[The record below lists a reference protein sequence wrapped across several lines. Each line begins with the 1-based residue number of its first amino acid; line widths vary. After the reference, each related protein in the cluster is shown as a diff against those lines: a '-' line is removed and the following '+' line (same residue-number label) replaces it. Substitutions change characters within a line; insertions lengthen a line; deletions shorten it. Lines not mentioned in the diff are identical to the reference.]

1 MVSSEQNK
9 DQLEAAFKK
18 GLTICAVDD
27 VTPSLAVDALQRS
40 RSAMF
45 FDRALLLSSQCPQ
58 GMPSEIEHVKI
69 PSINSRDEYSHFML
83 HDLHNYI
90 STSHVLVV
98 QWDGFV
104 LDGSV
109 WDDSFLD
116 YDYIGAIW
124 GWHAERKVGNG
135 GFSLRSK
142 RLLCSVA
149 TLAPQ
154 QMTALGEDEVI
165 CRVLADRLEAQFG
178 IRFATESVAKRFAY
192 ERTLP
197 EIRTLGFHGLFNLW
211 RHLGDDELIKI
222 ITYLPDSTVKNREF
236 LELMACCFAVKR
248 FSVVHAGIKKISTL
262 MDLPMI
268 EAHFRQCGGDEPF
281 IKALLTL

>member
-90 STSHVLVV
+90 FTSHALVV

-104 LDGSV
+104 LDGAV
-109 WDDSFLD
+109 WDKSYLD
-116 YDYIGAIW
+116 YDYIGDIW
-124 GWHAERKVGNG
+124 GWNDERRVGNG
-135 GFSLRSK
+135 GCALRSK
-142 RLLCSVA
+142 KLLCSVA
-149 TLAPQ
+149 KIAPQ
-154 QMTALGEDEVI
+154 QMMALGEDEDI
-165 CRVLADRLEAQFG
+165 CRVLGDRLETQFS
-178 IRFATESVAKRFAY
+178 IRFAPESVAKRFAY
-192 ERTLP
+192 ERTHP
-197 EIRTLGFHGLFNLW
+197 EGRTLGFHGLFNLW
-211 RHLGDDELIKI
+211 RHLGDDELMKI
-222 ITYLPDSTVKNREF
+222 ISIIPEGTIKNREF
-236 LELMACCFAVKR
+236 LEFIACCFSVRR
-248 FSVVHAGIKKISTL
+248 FSVVHASMKRLSAYLDEATL
-262 MDLPMI
+262 DIHL
-268 EAHFRQCGGDEPF
+268 RGCGADATF
-281 IKALLTL
+281 VNALLSV

>member
-27 VTPSLAVDALQRS
+27 VTPSLAVDALKRS
-40 RSAMF
+40 LSAMF

-58 GMPSEIEHVKI
+58 GIPSEIEYVKI
-69 PSINSRDEYSHFML
+69 PQINSRDEYSHFML
-83 HDLHNYI
+83 HGLHNYI

-109 WDDSFLD
+109 WDNSFLD

-124 GWHAERKVGNG
+124 GWHAERRVGNG

-142 RLLCSVA
+142 KLLCSVA
-149 TLAPQ
+149 KIAPQ
-154 QMTALGEDEVI
+154 QMMALGEDEVI
-165 CRVLADRLEAQFG
+165 CRVLADRLETEHG
-178 IRFATESVAKRFAY
+178 INFAPENVAKRFAY
-192 ERTLP
+192 ERTHP
-197 EIRTLGFHGLFNLW
+197 EGRTLGFHGLFNLW
-211 RHLGDDELIKI
+211 RHLGDDELMKILKI
-222 ITYLPDSTVKNREF
+222 IPEGTIKNREF
-236 LELMACCFAVKR
+236 LEFIACCFSVRR
-248 FSVVHAGIKKISTL
+248 FSVVHAAMKRLSACLDEATL
-262 MDLPMI
+262 GNHLR
-268 EAHFRQCGGDEPF
+268 ECGADANF
-281 IKALLTL
+281 VTALLSV